1 MVGRLTAKKRMPA
14 GDSMTAVHTGNA
26 KPPIAQEASAA
37 YLAIF
42 QPLAKERCFIDT
54 NVLVYA
60 DSGDE
65 PVKQRIALTLLNQ
78 LRLNQKGVLSTQ
90 VLTEYCNVA
99 LNKLKLPHADI
110 REQMQFWQQYEVVQV
125 TPDIIH
131 AGLDLHQTRS
141 IGYFDALIV
150 AAAKTS
156 GCTVLYSEDM
166 NAGEMVNGV
175 RIVDP
180 FRL

>member
-1 MVGRLTAKKRMPA
+1 MPA
-14 GDSMTAVHTGNA
+14 VNTGSA
-26 KPPIAQEASAA
+26 KPHTAQEASAA
-37 YLAIF
+37 YLAIY

-54 NVLVYA
+54 NLLIYA

-65 PVKQRIALTLLNQ
+65 PVKQRIALSLLKQ
-78 LRLNQKGVLSTQ
+78 LRLNQTGVLSTQ
-90 VLTEYCNVA
+90 VLGEYCNVA
-99 LNKLKLPHADI
+99 LNKLKIPHADI
-110 REQMQFWQQYEVVQV
+110 REQMQFWEQYDVVQV
-125 TPDIIH
+125 TPAIIH
-131 AGLDLHQTRS
+131 MGLDLHQTRS
-141 IGYFDALIV
+141 LGFFDALIV

-175 RIVDP
+175 RIVNP

>member
-65 PVKQRIALTLLNQ
+65 PVKQRIALRLLNQ

-150 AAAKTS
+150 AAAWS
-156 GCTVLYSEDM
+156 F
-166 NAGEMVNGV
+166 A
-175 RIVDP
+175 
-180 FRL
+180 

>member
-65 PVKQRIALTLLNQ
+65 PVKQSIALTLLNQ

-141 IGYFDALIV
+141 LGYFDALIV

-175 RIVDP
+175 RIVNP
-180 FRL
+180 FRV

>member
-42 QPLAKERCFIDT
+42 HPLAKERCFIDT

-175 RIVDP
+175 RILNP
-180 FRL
+180 FRV

>member
-1 MVGRLTAKKRMPA
+1 MPA

-175 RIVDP
+175 RILNP
-180 FRL
+180 FRV

>member
-131 AGLDLHQTRS
+131 AGLDLHQTRNL
-141 IGYFDALIV
+141 GFFDALIV

-175 RIVDP
+175 RIVNP
-180 FRL
+180 FRV

>member
-175 RIVDP
+175 RILNP
-180 FRL
+180 FRV

>member
-1 MVGRLTAKKRMPA
+1 MPA
-14 GDSMTAVHTGNA
+14 INTG
-26 KPPIAQEASAA
+26 KGEPQTQTAQEASAA
-37 YLAIF
+37 YLAIY

-54 NVLVYA
+54 NLLIYA

-65 PVKQRIALTLLNQ
+65 PVKQRIALSLLKQ
-78 LRLNQKGVLSTQ
+78 LRLNQTGVLSTQ
-90 VLTEYCNVA
+90 VLNEYCNVA

-110 REQMQFWQQYEVVQV
+110 REQMQFWEQYEVVQV
-125 TPDIIH
+125 TPAIIH
-131 AGLDLHQTRS
+131 MGLDLHQTRS
-141 IGYFDALIV
+141 LGFFDALIV

-175 RIVDP
+175 RIVNP

>member
-1 MVGRLTAKKRMPA
+1 MPA
-14 GDSMTAVHTGNA
+14 VNTGSA
-26 KPPIAQEASAA
+26 KAPTAQEASAA
-37 YLAIF
+37 YLAIY

-54 NVLVYA
+54 NLLIYA

-65 PVKQRIALTLLNQ
+65 PAKQRIALSLLKQ
-78 LRLNQKGVLSTQ
+78 LRLNQTGVLSTQ
-90 VLTEYCNVA
+90 VLGEYCNVA
-99 LNKLKLPHADI
+99 LNKLKIPHADI
-110 REQMQFWQQYEVVQV
+110 REQMQFWEQYEVVQV
-125 TPDIIH
+125 TPAIINM
-131 AGLDLHQTRS
+131 GLDLHQTRS
-141 IGYFDALIV
+141 LGFFDALIV

-175 RIVDP
+175 RIVNP

>member
-1 MVGRLTAKKRMPA
+1 MPA

-26 KPPIAQEASAA
+26 KTPIAQEASAA

-175 RIVDP
+175 RIVNP
-180 FRL
+180 FRV

>member
-166 NAGEMVNGV
+166 NAGEIVNGV
-175 RIVDP
+175 RIVNP
-180 FRL
+180 FRV

>member
-175 RIVDP
+175 RIVNP
-180 FRL
+180 FRV

>member
-1 MVGRLTAKKRMPA
+1 MPA
-14 GDSMTAVHTGNA
+14 INTGSA
-26 KPPIAQEASAA
+26 KPPTVQEASAA
-37 YLAIF
+37 YLAIY

-54 NVLVYA
+54 NLLIYA

-65 PVKQRIALTLLNQ
+65 PVKQRIALSLLKQ
-78 LRLNQKGVLSTQ
+78 LRLNQTGVLSTQ
-90 VLTEYCNVA
+90 VLNEYCNVA

-110 REQMQFWQQYEVVQV
+110 REQMQFWEQYEVVQV
-125 TPDIIH
+125 TPAIIH
-131 AGLDLHQTRS
+131 MGLDLHQTRHLS
-141 IGYFDALIV
+141 FFDALIV

-175 RIVDP
+175 RIVNP

>member
-1 MVGRLTAKKRMPA
+1 MPA
-14 GDSMTAVHTGNA
+14 INTGRT

-37 YLAIF
+37 YLAVY

-54 NVLVYA
+54 NLLIYA

-65 PVKQRIALTLLNQ
+65 PVKQRIALSLLKQ
-78 LRLNQKGVLSTQ
+78 LRLNQTGVLSTQ
-90 VLTEYCNVA
+90 VLNEYCNVA

-110 REQMQFWQQYEVVQV
+110 RQQMQFWEQYEVVQV
-125 TPDIIH
+125 TPAIIH
-131 AGLDLHQTRS
+131 MGLDLHQTRS
-141 IGYFDALIV
+141 LGFFDALIV
-150 AAAKTS
+150 SAAKTS

-175 RIVDP
+175 RIVNP
-180 FRL
+180 FRV

>member
-1 MVGRLTAKKRMPA
+1 MN
-14 GDSMTAVHTGNA
+14 TGQA
-26 KPPIAQEASAA
+26 EAPKAQEASAA
-37 YLAIF
+37 YLAIY

-54 NVLVYA
+54 NLLIYA

-65 PVKQRIALTLLNQ
+65 PVKQRIALSLLKQ
-78 LRLNQKGVLSTQ
+78 LRLNQTGVLSTQ
-90 VLTEYCNVA
+90 VLNEYCNVA
-99 LNKLKLPHADI
+99 LNKLKLPHVDI
-110 REQMQFWQQYEVVQV
+110 REQMQFWEQYEVVQV
-125 TPDIIH
+125 TPAIIH
-131 AGLDLHQTRS
+131 MGLDLHQTRS
-141 IGYFDALIV
+141 LGFFDALIV

-175 RIVDP
+175 RIVNP

>member
-1 MVGRLTAKKRMPA
+1 MPA
-14 GDSMTAVHTGNA
+14 INTGHT

-37 YLAIF
+37 YLAVY

-54 NVLVYA
+54 NLLIYA

-65 PVKQRIALTLLNQ
+65 PVKQRIALSLLKQ
-78 LRLNQKGVLSTQ
+78 LRLNQTGVLSTQ
-90 VLTEYCNVA
+90 VLNEYCNVA

-110 REQMQFWQQYEVVQV
+110 RQQMQFWEQYEVVQV
-125 TPDIIH
+125 TPAIIH
-131 AGLDLHQTRS
+131 MGLDLHQTRS
-141 IGYFDALIV
+141 LGFFDALIV
-150 AAAKTS
+150 SAAKTS

-175 RIVDP
+175 RIVNP
-180 FRL
+180 FRV

>member
-141 IGYFDALIV
+141 IGYFGALIV

-175 RIVDP
+175 RIVNP
-180 FRL
+180 FRV

>member
-1 MVGRLTAKKRMPA
+1 MPA
-14 GDSMTAVHTGNA
+14 INTGRT

-37 YLAIF
+37 YLAVY

-54 NVLVYA
+54 NLLIYA

-65 PVKQRIALTLLNQ
+65 PVKQRIALSLLRQ
-78 LRLNQKGVLSTQ
+78 LRLNQTGVLSTQ
-90 VLTEYCNVA
+90 VLNEYCNVA

-110 REQMQFWQQYEVVQV
+110 RQQMQFWEQYEVVQV
-125 TPDIIH
+125 TPAIIH
-131 AGLDLHQTRS
+131 MGLDLHQTRS
-141 IGYFDALIV
+141 LGFFDALIV
-150 AAAKTS
+150 SAAKTS

-175 RIVDP
+175 RIVNP
-180 FRL
+180 FRV

>member
-1 MVGRLTAKKRMPA
+1 MP
-14 GDSMTAVHTGNA
+14 DINTG
-26 KPPIAQEASAA
+26 KGEPQTAQEASAA
-37 YLAIF
+37 YLAIY
-42 QPLAKERCFIDT
+42 QPLAKERCFLDT
-54 NVLVYA
+54 NLLIYA

-65 PVKQRIALTLLNQ
+65 PVKQRIALSLLKQ
-78 LRLNQKGVLSTQ
+78 LRLNQTGVLSTQ
-90 VLTEYCNVA
+90 VLGEYCNVA

-110 REQMQFWQQYEVVQV
+110 REQMQFWERYEVVQV
-125 TPDIIH
+125 TPAIIH
-131 AGLDLHQTRS
+131 MGLDLHQTRS
-141 IGYFDALIV
+141 LGFFDALIV

-175 RIVDP
+175 RIVNP

>member
-1 MVGRLTAKKRMPA
+1 MPA
-14 GDSMTAVHTGNA
+14 ANIVNTGDAV
-26 KPPIAQEASAA
+26 PLVAQEVSAT
-37 YLAIF
+37 YLATL
-42 QPLAKERCFIDT
+42 QPQAKFTKSRCFIDT
-54 NVLVYA
+54 NVLIYT

-65 PVKQRIALTLLNQ
+65 PVKQRLALTLLKH
-78 LRLNQKGVLSTQ
+78 LRLNQTGVLSTQ
-90 VLTEYCNVA
+90 VLGEYCNVA

-110 REQMQFWQQYEVVQV
+110 REQMQFWEQYEVVQV

-141 IGYFDALIV
+141 LGFFDALIV
-150 AAAKTS
+150 ATAKTS

-175 RIVDP
+175 RIVNP
-180 FRL
+180 FRV

>member
-26 KPPIAQEASAA
+26 KPNLAQEASAA

-110 REQMQFWQQYEVVQV
+110 REQMQFWQQYEIVQV

-175 RIVDP
+175 RIVNP
-180 FRL
+180 FRV

>member
-141 IGYFDALIV
+141 LGFFDALIV

-175 RIVDP
+175 RIVNP
-180 FRL
+180 FRV

>member
-1 MVGRLTAKKRMPA
+1 MPA
-14 GDSMTAVHTGNA
+14 VNTGSA
-26 KPPIAQEASAA
+26 KPPTAQEASAA
-37 YLAIF
+37 YLAVF

-54 NVLVYA
+54 NLLIYA

-65 PVKQRIALTLLNQ
+65 PVKQRIALALLKQ
-78 LRLNQKGVLSTQ
+78 LRLNQTGVLSTQ

-110 REQMQFWQQYEVVQV
+110 RQQLQFWEQYEVVQV
-125 TPDIIH
+125 TPAIIH
-131 AGLDLHQTRS
+131 MGLDLHQTRS
-141 IGYFDALIV
+141 IGFFDALIV

-175 RIVDP
+175 RIVNP

>member
-150 AAAKTS
+150 SAAKTS

-175 RIVDP
+175 RIVNP
-180 FRL
+180 FRV

>member
-166 NAGEMVNGV
+166 NAGERVNGV
-175 RIVDP
+175 RIVNP
-180 FRL
+180 FRV

>member
-1 MVGRLTAKKRMPA
+1 MPA

-26 KPPIAQEASAA
+26 KPPTAQEASAA

-65 PVKQRIALTLLNQ
+65 PVKQRIALTLLNH

-175 RIVDP
+175 RIVNP
-180 FRL
+180 FRV